1 MCRMIEV
8 ENKWTIAEETLKQA
22 FDKMEIDNKYYPV
35 FVERA
40 TQAVNDIALAFEP
53 EKDDIV
59 ASLDIATKFMN
70 IFIGQIDA
78 GLSETWAESYAYH
91 RLDEDADYSAW
102 EAFFAVHKSR
112 GYEQAKNELVPFA
125 RFLDD
130 DPSFVENYA
139 YFFIYKWTIEDVKEF
154 IRIKQSLIEKGK
166 SEVYAREYAL
176 HHNSTPDDN
185 YCHLFAS
192 KFEECI
198 NKGLGTDK
206 AYTIAEA
213 YENLYEEY
221 WPEDDNLLGIEGH
234 NGYIKGFEYAIDND
248 IDSPKIFA
256 EEYEKAYLHS
266 LFPDKEEPPCKVKG
280 KYDDIISKLLENKV

>member
-112 GYEQAKNELVPFA
+112 GYEQAKNELVHFA

-130 DPSFVENYA
+130 DPIFVESYA
-139 YFFIYKWTIEDVKEF
+139 NFFIYKWTIEDVKEF
-154 IRIKQSLIEKGK
+154 IRIKKSLMEKGK

-176 HHNSTPDDN
+176 HHHSTPDDD
-185 YCHLFAS
+185 YCHLCAS

-198 NKGLGTDK
+198 NKGIGTDK
-206 AYTIAEA
+206 AYKIAEA

-248 IDSPKIFA
+248 IDSPESFA

-266 LFPDKEEPPCKVKG
+266 LFPDEEEPPCKIKG
-280 KYDDIISKLLENKV
+280 KYDDIISRLLANKV

>member
-1 MCRMIEV
+1 MDEQ
-8 ENKWTIAEETLKQA
+8 KWNISEETLKVA
-22 FDKMEIDNKYYPV
+22 FGKLEIDTKYYPL
-35 FVERA
+35 FVEKA
-40 TQAVNDIALAFEP
+40 TKALNDIAIGYDP
-53 EKDDIV
+53 EQDDIDD
-59 ASLDIATKFMN
+59 SLEIATKFMN
-70 IFIGQIDA
+70 IYIGQIDA
-78 GLSETWAESYAYH
+78 GLSETWAETYAYH
-91 RLDEDADYSAW
+91 RLDEDADDSAW
-102 EAFFAVHKSR
+102 EAFKAVDKSR
-112 GYEQAKNELVPFA
+112 GFIQAENELVPFA

-139 YFFIYKWTIEDVKEF
+139 NFFIYKWTIEDVKEF
-154 IRIKQSLIEKGK
+154 TRIKKTLIEKGK

-198 NKGLGTDK
+198 NKGRDYDK
-206 AYTIAEA
+206 AARIATA

-234 NGYIKGFEYAIDND
+234 NGYMKGFEYAIDND
-248 IDSPKIFA
+248 IDSPETFA

-266 LFPDKEEPPCKVKG
+266 LFPDEEEPPCKIKG
-280 KYDDIISKLLENKV
+280 KYDDIISKLLANKV

>member
-1 MCRMIEV
+1 MDKQ
-8 ENKWTIAEETLKQA
+8 KWTIAEETLKVA
-22 FDKMEIDNKYYPV
+22 FDKLEIDAKYYPL
-35 FVERA
+35 FVEKA
-40 TQAVNDIALAFEP
+40 TKALNDIANGYDP
-53 EKDDIV
+53 EQDDIDD
-59 ASLDIATKFMN
+59 SLEIATDFMN
-70 IFIGQIDA
+70 IYIGQIDA
-78 GLSETWAESYAYH
+78 GLSETWAETYAYH
-91 RLDEDADYSAW
+91 RLDEDVDDSAW
-102 EAFFAVHKSR
+102 EAFKAVDKSR
-112 GYEQAKNELVPFA
+112 GYKEAKNELVPFA

-176 HHNSTPDDN
+176 HHNRTPDDD

-192 KFEECI
+192 KFEECF
-198 NKGLGTDK
+198 NKGIGTDK
-206 AYTIAEA
+206 AYKIAEA

-248 IDSPKIFA
+248 IDSPETFA
-256 EEYEKAYLHS
+256 EEYMKAYLHS
-266 LFPDKEEPPCKVKG
+266 LFPDEEEPPCKIKG
-280 KYDDIISKLLENKV
+280 KYDDIISKLLANKV

>member
-1 MCRMIEV
+1 MDEQ
-8 ENKWTIAEETLKQA
+8 KWTIAEETLKVA
-22 FDKMEIDNKYYPV
+22 FGKLEIDAKYYPL

-40 TQAVNDIALAFEP
+40 TKALNDIAIGYEP
-53 EKDDIV
+53 EEDDIN
-59 ASLDIATKFMN
+59 ASLNIASEYMN
-70 IFIGQIDA
+70 IYVGQIDA
-78 GLSETWAESYAYH
+78 GLSETWAETYAYY
-91 RLDEDADYSAW
+91 RLDEDVDDSAW
-102 EAFFAVHKSR
+102 EAFKAVHKSR
-112 GYEQAKNELVPFA
+112 GYKEAKTELVPFA

-154 IRIKQSLIEKGK
+154 TRIQKSLIEKGK

-185 YCHLFAS
+185 FCHLFAS

-198 NKGLGTDK
+198 NKGFGTDK

-221 WPEDDNLLGIEGH
+221 WPEDNNLLGIEAH
-234 NGYIKGFEYAIDND
+234 NGYMKGFEYAIDNG
-248 IDSPKIFA
+248 IDSPESFA

-266 LFPDKEEPPCKVKG
+266 LFPDEEEPPCKIKG
-280 KYDDIISKLLENKV
+280 KYDDIISRLLANKV